1 MEAAAAAM
9 ASLAAPPCTSS
20 SPSTLF
26 LAPSASSRRTVPRAA
41 VRASAAAA
49 ARPTLSAGWDL
60 SGLSAARPAARKA
73 RLEELDTTNMLLR
86 QRIVFL
92 GSPVDDTSA
101 DLIISQLL
109 LLDAEDQT
117 KDIKLFINSPGG
129 SITAGMGVYD
139 AMKFC
144 KADVST
150 VCFGLAAS
158 MGAFLLC
165 AGTKGKRY
173 CMPNARIMIHQPSGG
188 VGGKSESNNEL
199 KVRIESESDIELKV
213 VKPFLSLLGLC
224 VAKAKGAVLHA
235 SIVTE
240 MGLQIR
246 EMMYEKIKINKIMS
260 RITGKP
266 EEQIDEDTKFDHFMS
281 PWEAKDYGIVDHII
295 DEGKPGLV
303 APLAGAVPPPKSRVW
318 YLWNASG
325 PTRKIMK
332 DLPSE
337 EKFIRNGNGRATGD
351 DEKLKEATA
360 T

>member
-1 MEAAAAAM
+1 MAAF
-9 ASLAAPPCTSS
+9 LAPPCTSFYRS
-20 SPSTLF
+20 SAFLTPCSSNRRSTALR
-26 LAPSASSRRTVPRAA
+26 AAA
-41 VRASAAAA
+41 VRGSAVTRAQRTVS
-49 ARPTLSAGWDL
+49 ARWVPSRLAV
-60 SGLSAARPAARKA
+60 ARPAARKA
-73 RLEELDTTNMLLR
+73 CLEELDTTNMLLR

-158 MGAFLLC
+158 MGAFLLA

-188 VGGKSESNNEL
+188 AGGK
-199 KVRIESESDIELKV
+199 
-213 VKPFLSLLGLC
+213 
-224 VAKAKGAVLHA
+224 
-235 SIVTE
+235 VTE

-260 RITGKP
+260 RITGKS
-266 EEQIDEDTKFDHFMS
+266 EEQIDEDTKFDYFMS
-281 PWEAKDYGIVDHII
+281 PSEAKDYGIVDNII

-303 APLAGAVPPPKSRVW
+303 APLAGSVPPPKSRVW
-318 YLWNASG
+318 YLWKASG

-332 DLPSE
+332 HLPSE
-337 EKFIRNGNGRATGD
+337 EKLIHNGNGSATGD
-351 DEKLKEATA
+351 DGKLKEATA

>member
-1 MEAAAAAM
+1 MAA
-9 ASLAAPPCTSS
+9 LAAPPCTSS
-20 SPSTLF
+20 SPSSLF
-26 LAPSASSRRTVPRAA
+26 LTPSSSNVRRTGPRAAA
-41 VRASAAAA
+41 VRASAATTAP
-49 ARPTLSAGWDL
+49 RTLSARWDP
-60 SGLSAARPAARKA
+60 SGLALVRPAARKA

-158 MGAFLLC
+158 MGAFLFA

-188 VGGKSESNNEL
+188 AGGK
-199 KVRIESESDIELKV
+199 
-213 VKPFLSLLGLC
+213 
-224 VAKAKGAVLHA
+224 
-235 SIVTE
+235 VTE

-266 EEQIDEDTKFDHFMS
+266 EEQIDEDTKFDYFMS

-295 DEGKPGLV
+295 DEGKPSLV

-318 YLWNASG
+318 FLWKASG

-337 EKFIRNGNGRATGD
+337 EKLTHNGNGSATGD
-351 DEKLKEATA
+351 NGKLKEASA
-360 T
+360 A

>member
-9 ASLAAPPCTSS
+9 AAFPSTPCTSF
-20 SPSTLF
+20 SPSSVF
-26 LAPSASSRRTVPRAA
+26 LTPCSSNGRSSAPRAA
-41 VRASAAAA
+41 AVRGSAAAWA
-49 ARPTLSAGWDL
+49 QRTLSARWVP
-60 SGLSAARPAARKA
+60 SGLAVARPAARKA

-158 MGAFLLC
+158 MGAFLLA

-188 VGGKSESNNEL
+188 AGGK
-199 KVRIESESDIELKV
+199 
-213 VKPFLSLLGLC
+213 
-224 VAKAKGAVLHA
+224 
-235 SIVTE
+235 VTE

-260 RITGKP
+260 RITGKT
-266 EEQIDEDTKFDHFMS
+266 EEQIDEDTKFDYFMS
-281 PWEAKDYGIVDHII
+281 PWEAKDYGIVDSII

-303 APLAGAVPPPKSRVW
+303 APLAGSVPPPKSRVW
-318 YLWNASG
+318 YLWKASG

-332 DLPSE
+332 HLPSE
-337 EKFIRNGNGRATGD
+337 EKLIHNGNGSATGD
-351 DEKLKEATA
+351 DGKLKEASA
-360 T
+360 A

>member
-1 MEAAAAAM
+1 MAA
-9 ASLAAPPCTSS
+9 SPVLPAPPCTSF
-20 SPSTLF
+20 SPSSIF
-26 LAPSASSRRTVPRAA
+26 LTPCSSDGRSTAPRAA
-41 VRASAAAA
+41 AVRGSAATWAQ
-49 ARPTLSAGWDL
+49 RTLSARWVP
-60 SGLSAARPAARKA
+60 SGLAAARPAARKA
-73 RLEELDTTNMLLR
+73 RLEELDTSNMLLR

-158 MGAFLLC
+158 MGAFLLA

-188 VGGKSESNNEL
+188 AGGK
-199 KVRIESESDIELKV
+199 
-213 VKPFLSLLGLC
+213 
-224 VAKAKGAVLHA
+224 
-235 SIVTE
+235 VTE

-260 RITGKP
+260 RITGKS
-266 EEQIDEDTKFDHFMS
+266 EEQIDEDTKFDYFMS
-281 PWEAKDYGIVDHII
+281 PWEAKDYGIVDSII
-295 DEGKPGLV
+295 DEGKRGLV
-303 APLAGAVPPPKSRVW
+303 APLAGSVPPPKSRVW
-318 YLWNASG
+318 YLWKASG

-332 DLPSE
+332 HLPSE
-337 EKFIRNGNGRATGD
+337 EKLIHNGNGSATGD
-351 DEKLKEATA
+351 DGKLKEASA

>member
-1 MEAAAAAM
+1 MAAFPV
-9 ASLAAPPCTSS
+9 LPAPACTSF
-20 SPSTLF
+20 SPSSVF
-26 LAPSASSRRTVPRAA
+26 LTPCSSDGRSTAPRAA
-41 VRASAAAA
+41 AVRGSAVTWAH
-49 ARPTLSAGWDL
+49 RTLSARWVP
-60 SGLSAARPAARKA
+60 SGLAVARPAARKA
-73 RLEELDTTNMLLR
+73 RLEELDTSNMLLR

-92 GSPVDDTSA
+92 GSSVDDTSA

-158 MGAFLLC
+158 MGAFLLA

-188 VGGKSESNNEL
+188 AGGK
-199 KVRIESESDIELKV
+199 
-213 VKPFLSLLGLC
+213 
-224 VAKAKGAVLHA
+224 
-235 SIVTE
+235 VTE

-260 RITGKP
+260 RITGKSK
-266 EEQIDEDTKFDHFMS
+266 EQIDEDTKFDYFMS
-281 PWEAKDYGIVDHII
+281 PWEAKDYGIVDSII

-303 APLAGAVPPPKSRVW
+303 APLAGSVRPPKSRVW
-318 YLWNASG
+318 YLWKASG

-332 DLPSE
+332 HLPSE
-337 EKFIRNGNGRATGD
+337 EKLINNGNGTATGD
-351 DEKLKEATA
+351 DEKLKRASAT
-360 T
+360 

>member
-1 MEAAAAAM
+1 MEVPAAAM
-9 ASLAAPPCTSS
+9 ATFPAPSCPSS
-20 SPSTLF
+20 SPSSVF
-26 LAPSASSRRTVPRAA
+26 LTPSPSMTRKKALRAVA
-41 VRASAAAA
+41 VRASVATASS
-49 ARPTLSAGWDL
+49 RTLSAGWYPP
-60 SGLSAARPAARKA
+60 GPSAARPAARKA
-73 RLEELDTTNMLLR
+73 RLEEVDTTNMLLR
-86 QRIVFL
+86 QRIIFL
-92 GSPVDDTSA
+92 SSPVDDTSA
-101 DLIISQLL
+101 DLIINQLL

-144 KADVST
+144 KANVST

-158 MGAFLLC
+158 MGAFLLA

-188 VGGKSESNNEL
+188 AGGK
-199 KVRIESESDIELKV
+199 
-213 VKPFLSLLGLC
+213 
-224 VAKAKGAVLHA
+224 
-235 SIVTE
+235 VTE

-246 EMMYEKIKINKIMS
+246 EMMYEKIKINKILS
-260 RITGKP
+260 RITGKS
-266 EEQIDEDTKFDHFMS
+266 EEQIDDDTKFDYFMS
-281 PWEAKDYGIVDHII
+281 PWEAKDYGIVDSVI

-318 YLWNASG
+318 YLWKASG

-337 EKFIRNGNGRATGD
+337 EKLILSGNGRAAGD
-351 DEKLKEATA
+351 DDKLKETSAT
-360 T
+360 

>member
-9 ASLAAPPCTSS
+9 ATLPSPPCTTS
-20 SPSTLF
+20 SPSSLF
-26 LAPSASSRRTVPRAA
+26 LIPSASGRRKAPRAAA
-41 VRASAAAA
+41 VRASPAAV
-49 ARPTLSAGWDL
+49 RPTLSSVWDL
-60 SGLSAARPAARKA
+60 SGPSAARPAARKM

-129 SITAGMGVYD
+129 SITAGMGIYD

-188 VGGKSESNNEL
+188 VGGK
-199 KVRIESESDIELKV
+199 
-213 VKPFLSLLGLC
+213 
-224 VAKAKGAVLHA
+224 
-235 SIVTE
+235 

-318 YLWNASG
+318 YLWKASG

-337 EKFIRNGNGRATGD
+337 EKLIRNGNGSATGD
-351 DEKLKEATA
+351 DEKLKEASTP
-360 T
+360 

>member
-9 ASLAAPPCTSS
+9 AALPAPPCTSF
-20 SPSTLF
+20 SPSSLF
-26 LAPSASSRRTVPRAA
+26 LTPSSSTIRRKAPRAVA
-41 VRASAAAA
+41 VRASAATA
-49 ARPTLSAGWDL
+49 ARPKLSAGWNP
-60 SGLSAARPAARKA
+60 SGLSAARPASRKA

-117 KDIKLFINSPGG
+117 KDIMLFINSPGG
-129 SITAGMGVYD
+129 SITAGMGIYD

-158 MGAFLLC
+158 MGAFLLA

-188 VGGKSESNNEL
+188 AGGK
-199 KVRIESESDIELKV
+199 
-213 VKPFLSLLGLC
+213 
-224 VAKAKGAVLHA
+224 
-235 SIVTE
+235 VTE

-246 EMMYEKIKINKIMS
+246 EMMYEKIKINKILS

-266 EEQIDEDTKFDHFMS
+266 EEQIDEDTKFDYFMS
-281 PWEAKDYGIVDHII
+281 PCEAKDYGIVDSII
-295 DEGKPGLV
+295 DERKSGLV
-303 APLAGAVPPPKSRVW
+303 APLAGAAPPPKSRVW
-318 YLWNASG
+318 YLWKTSG
-325 PTRKIMK
+325 PTRKIIK

-337 EKFIRNGNGRATGD
+337 EKLVLNGNGSATGD
-351 DEKLKEATA
+351 DGKLKEASA

>member
-1 MEAAAAAM
+1 MEAATAAM
-9 ASLAAPPCTSS
+9 AALPPHPCTSS
-20 SPSTLF
+20 SPSSLF
-26 LAPSASSRRTVPRAA
+26 IAPNLSVLRTAPRVAA
-41 VRASAAAA
+41 VRASSAQ
-49 ARPTLSAGWDL
+49 PTLSAGWEL
-60 SGLSAARPAARKA
+60 FGQSAASPAARKA

-129 SITAGMGVYD
+129 SITAGMGIYD

-173 CMPNARIMIHQPSGG
+173 CMANARIMIHQPSGG
-188 VGGKSESNNEL
+188 VGGK
-199 KVRIESESDIELKV
+199 
-213 VKPFLSLLGLC
+213 
-224 VAKAKGAVLHA
+224 
-235 SIVTE
+235 VTE

-266 EEQIDEDTKFDHFMS
+266 EKQIDEDTKFDHFMS
-281 PWEAKDYGIVDHII
+281 PWEAKDYGILDHII
-295 DEGKPGLV
+295 DEGIPGLV

-318 YLWNASG
+318 YLWKASG

-337 EKFIRNGNGRATGD
+337 EKLIRNGNGSATGD
-351 DEKLKEATA
+351 DGKLK
-360 T
+360 

>member
-1 MEAAAAAM
+1 MEAAAAM
-9 ASLAAPPCTSS
+9 AILPAPPCSSSS
-20 SPSTLF
+20 SPSSLF
-26 LAPSASSRRTVPRAA
+26 LIPNPCCWRATPRAA
-41 VRASAAAA
+41 VGASAAAT
-49 ARPTLSAGWDL
+49 RRTLSSGWDL

-73 RLEELDTTNMLLR
+73 RLEDLDTANMLLR

-129 SITAGMGVYD
+129 SITAGMGIYD

-158 MGAFLLC
+158 MGAFLLA
-165 AGTKGKRY
+165 AGTKGKRF

-188 VGGKSESNNEL
+188 VGGK
-199 KVRIESESDIELKV
+199 
-213 VKPFLSLLGLC
+213 
-224 VAKAKGAVLHA
+224 
-235 SIVTE
+235 VTE

-260 RITGKP
+260 RITGKA
-266 EEQIDEDTKFDHFMS
+266 EEQIDEDTKFDYFMS
-281 PWEAKDYGIVDHII
+281 PWEAKDYGIVDSVI
-295 DEGKPGLV
+295 DEGKEGLV
-303 APLAGAVPPPKSRVW
+303 APMAGAVPPPKSRVW
-318 YLWNASG
+318 YLWNVSG

-332 DLPSE
+332 NLPSE
-337 EKFIRNGNGRATGD
+337 EKLIQNGNGSASGD
-351 DEKLKEATA
+351 DEKLKEASA
-360 T
+360 P